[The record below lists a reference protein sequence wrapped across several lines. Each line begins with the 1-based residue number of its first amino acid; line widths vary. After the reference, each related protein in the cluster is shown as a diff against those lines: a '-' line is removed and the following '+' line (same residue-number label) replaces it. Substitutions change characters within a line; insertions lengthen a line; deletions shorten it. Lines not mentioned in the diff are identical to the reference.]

1 MSSLNNGLFEE
12 KKWNYYTTVIP
23 VMLFFTIFLTWAAF
37 SEIDEAIKGTG
48 RVVPSG
54 QTKVIQNLEGGIVD
68 DILVEEGQTVKKGDA
83 IYTLSNAF
91 FSSEL
96 VSKEID
102 LLTFQAVLIR
112 LEALIDNQ
120 ITVEFPEELRN
131 KIPDIIEN
139 ETKIFYEDLENNQ
152 RKIDIAKDQ
161 YTQKDYKLREV
172 RARFNNLSIELNLA
186 MENMKILDELLYK
199 KVASKKEYI
208 LELSKKQNIVTQID
222 ETRNSIPILQQE
234 IEEARKKIASVES
247 ENRSKLLSKYS
258 EIKTEINKATEKN
271 KANIDREERKS
282 VLSPVNGIINKL
294 YFYTEGGIVKPGDK
308 MAEITPIEDS
318 LTIEAK
324 IKSSDRA
331 FIWEG
336 QEVSVEITAYD
347 FSKYGLLKGKLI
359 SLSPDSFEDK
369 DGSIFY
375 IAKIKA
381 DVNQFAPD
389 LPILPGM
396 VANVSILT
404 GKKTVLKYIIKPLKN
419 ISRNAL
425 SEK

>member
-1 MSSLNNGLFEE
+1 MNRGLFEE

-23 VMLFFTIFLTWAAF
+23 IMIFFTVFLSWAAI
-37 SEIDEAIKGTG
+37 SEVDEAIKGTG
-48 RVVPSG
+48 KVVPSG
-54 QTKVIQNLEGGIVD
+54 QTKVIQNLEGGIISA
-68 DILVEEGQTVKKGDA
+68 ILVEEGKTVKKGDI
-83 IYTLSNAF
+83 IYNLSNAF
-91 FSSEL
+91 FSSEF
-96 VSKEID
+96 VTKEID
-102 LLTFQAVLIR
+102 LLSLQAVLIR
-112 LEALIDNQ
+112 LEALIDNEKT
-120 ITVEFPEELRN
+120 IEFPDELKK

-139 ETKIFYEDLENNQ
+139 ETRIFYEDLENNQ
-152 RKIDIAKDQ
+152 RKVDIAKDQ
-161 YTQKDYKLREV
+161 YNQKDYKLRETKI
-172 RARFNNLSIELNLA
+172 RFNNLSIELNLA
-186 MENMKILDELLYK
+186 MENMKILDELLNK

-222 ETRNSIPILQQE
+222 ETRNSIPILQEE
-234 IEEARKKIASVES
+234 IEESKKKIASVES
-247 ENRSKLLSKYS
+247 ENRSKQLSKYS
-258 EIKTEINKATEKN
+258 EIKTEINKAIEKN
-271 KANIDREERKS
+271 KANVDREQRKS

-336 QEVSVEITAYD
+336 QDVSVEITAYD
-347 FSKYGLLKGKLI
+347 FSKYGLLNGKLI
-359 SLSPDSFEDK
+359 SISPDSFEDRN
-369 DGSIFY
+369 GSIFY

-396 VANVSILT
+396 VANVNILT

-419 ISRNAL
+419 ISKNAL
-425 SEK
+425 SEQ